1 MLTRTTPL
9 IGALAAIALTG
20 SALSLTACT
29 PVATDSAPAPAA
41 TASASPSSAPDASA
55 AAPEASAPDDGDGT
69 AAALVYLIE
78 EEKLAHDVYV
88 VLGDLW
94 GAQVFANITGSET
107 THQDLVAP
115 LLSARGIDDPRSDEV
130 GVFTDPDLQAL
141 YDELV
146 ARGSTSLDEAIQV
159 GIAIEE
165 KDLADLG
172 AAIAAEDEADVVDV
186 LERLYAGSEN
196 HLATFERLA

>member
-1 MLTRTTPL
+1 MLPRRSIVL
-9 IGALAAIALTG
+9 SAITAVLLTG

-29 PVATDSAPAPAA
+29 PSPAGTAPEPTTPASEEATTP
-41 TASASPSSAPDASA
+41 
-55 AAPEASAPDDGDGT
+55 APEASAPTAAESDT
-69 AAALVYLIE
+69 AAALTYLIE

-88 VLGDLW
+88 VLADLW
-94 GAQVFANITGSET
+94 GAQVFANIVDSET

-115 LLSARGIDDPRSDEV
+115 LLSARGIDDPRSSDV

-172 AAIAAEDEADVVDV
+172 AAMASEDEADVISV

-196 HLATFERLA
+196 HLAAFERLA